1 MSAQEPRRRPTA
13 WIRYSQWDGS
23 QFQEPNADDILGAM
37 SEDLMEFGD
46 LQQAMRYLMRRGM
59 DSEDGNY
66 IRGLRDMLKQLK
78 ARRQQHL
85 ERFDLGSVMDD
96 IKRQL
101 DEILSMENQTI
112 EEWIDH
118 GNHPPADESDDRED
132 AGSRKFMD
140 DLMKDLADRDAA
152 REGPESGAQPEAG
165 DGGTSEQGSA
175 DSEDNFSDRL
185 LGNIGQQNRE
195 FIDDLPDDTAG
206 RIRALQDYE
215 FLNADAQKQF
225 LKLIEQLRKS
235 MAQSFFKDV
244 EDMVNNM
251 SDGDIQRMKDMI
263 RDLNEM
269 LVKKIAGEDPGF
281 EEFMNKY
288 GDMFGDN
295 PPQSL
300 DELLQQMQQ
309 QMAATQALFNSMS
322 PEQQQQLQDMMSDK
336 FGDPELN
343 AELAKLAKELDYLN
357 PQGKRYDFSGDQEID
372 LQAAMELM
380 REMQELDD
388 LEQQMQRA
396 QYDGRVDSIDPDK
409 VEELLG
415 KEAADNLEE
424 MKKLMDILEK
434 AGYVRKDGNKWELTP
449 RGTRTLGQKAL
460 GEIYQR
466 LKKQSLGNHAVP
478 EEGRF
483 GERIEE
489 SKPYEYGDPFHLHMP
504 RTIRNALDR
513 DGPGAPVRLQTSD
526 FEIYRSELITQ
537 TATVL
542 MVDLSW
548 SMALRGSFQSAKK
561 VAMALHNLISSAY
574 PRDSLYVLGFSAY
587 AKEIKAHD
595 LPYLQYDDYL
605 LGTNMQ
611 HALILAEKLLAKHQ
625 QGTRQ
630 VIMITDGEPT
640 AHLEDGRPVF
650 AYPPT
655 PATISKTLKEI
666 RRCTSKDITINTFML
681 DQSYYLKAFVE
692 QMTKI
697 NGGRVFYTE
706 PHRLGEYILVDYVQN
721 KKKRLGR

>member
-1 MSAQEPRRRPTA
+1 MANKLTSRNL
-13 WIRYSQWDGS
+13 YSQWDGT
-23 QFQEPNADDILGAM
+23 QKQELEADDILNAI

-46 LQQAMRYLMRRGM
+46 LQQAMRYLMQRGM
-59 DSEDGNY
+59 DTADGNY
-66 IRGLRDMLKQLK
+66 IRGLRDLLRKLKDQ
-78 ARRQQHL
+78 RSQRL
-85 ERFDLGSVMDD
+85 ERYDMGSVMED
-96 IKRQL
+96 IKHQL
-101 DEILSMENQTI
+101 EEILQMERDSI
-112 EEWIDH
+112 DEWMH
-118 GNHPPADESDDRED
+118 QEQSSGE
-132 AGSRKFMD
+132 SRKFMD
-140 DLMKDLADRDAA
+140 DLMKDLNRDPQDNPDTDEDGQPQNKGDR
-152 REGPESGAQPEAG
+152 EQPEGQQTGPDDDA
-165 DGGTSEQGSA
+165 DGS
-175 DSEDNFSDRL
+175 FSNKL
-185 LGNIGQQNRE
+185 LGDIGKQNKE
-195 FIDDLPDDTAG
+195 FIDNLPDDAAG
-206 RIRALQDYE
+206 KVRELQNYE
-215 FLNADAQKQF
+215 FLNADAQKKF
-225 LKLIEQLRKS
+225 LKLLDQLRKG
-235 MAQSFFKDV
+235 MTQSFFKDV
-244 EDMVNNM
+244 ENMIKNM
-251 SDGDIQRMKDMI
+251 SDGDLDRMKDMV

-281 EEFMNKY
+281 EQFMQKY

-295 PPQSL
+295 PPKTL
-300 DELLQQMQQ
+300 DELLEQMQQ
-309 QMAATQALFNSMS
+309 QMAATQSLFNSMS
-322 PEQQQQLQDMMSDK
+322 PEQQQQLQDMMGDK

-343 AELAKLAKELDYLN
+343 AELARLAKELDFLN

-380 REMQELDD
+380 REMQQLDE

-396 QYDGRVDSIDPDK
+396 QYDGKVDSIDPNK

-415 KEAADNLEE
+415 KEAAEDLDE
-424 MKKLMDILEK
+424 MKKLMEILEK
-434 AGYVRKDGNKWELTP
+434 AGYARKDGNKWELTP
-449 RGTRTLGQKAL
+449 RGTRSLGQKAL
-460 GEIYQR
+460 GEIYSR
-466 LKKQSLGNHAVP
+466 LKKQNLGNHAVP

-489 SKPYEYGDPFHLHMP
+489 SKQYEYGDPFHLHMP

-513 DGPGAPVRLQTSD
+513 EGPGAPVKLKTED
-526 FEIYRSELITQ
+526 FEIYRSELMTQ

-611 HALILAEKLLAKHQ
+611 HALMLAEKLLAKHS

-630 VIMITDGEPT
+630 IIMITDGEPT
-640 AHLEDGRPVF
+640 AHLEHGRPVF

-655 PATISKTLKEI
+655 PATISHTL
-666 RRCTSKDITINTFML
+666 RAVRSCTTKGITINTFML

-692 QMTKI
+692 QMTRI

-706 PHRLGEYILVDYVQN
+706 PHKLGEYILVDYVQN
-721 KKKRLGR
+721 KRKKLGRH

>member
-1 MSAQEPRRRPTA
+1 MSESESDRTQPDADEPRRRPTA
-13 WIRYSQWDGS
+13 LNRYSEWDGS
-23 QFQEPNADDILGAM
+23 QNAELDPDAILSAI

-46 LQQAMRYLMRRGM
+46 LQQAMRYLMQRGM
-59 DSEDGNY
+59 ESEDGSY
-66 IRGLRDMLKQLK
+66 IRGLRDMLRQLK
-78 ARRQQHL
+78 DQRNQRL
-85 ERFDLGSVMDD
+85 ERYDMGSVMED

-101 DEILSMENQTI
+101 DEILDMEKQTI
-112 EEWIDH
+112 QQWMSQDQ
-118 GNHPPADESDDRED
+118 ADSE
-132 AGSRKFMD
+132 SRKFMD
-140 DLMKDLADRDAA
+140 DLMKDIGD
-152 REGPESGAQPEAG
+152 EPEQPLDSTQAPAG
-165 DGGTSEQGSA
+165 DTPQ
-175 DSEDNFSDRL
+175 NFSDKV
-185 LGNIGQQNRE
+185 LGDIGKQNQD
-195 FIDDLPDDTAG
+195 FITNLPNDAAG
-206 RIRALQDYE
+206 KVRALQDYE
-215 FLNADAQKQF
+215 FLNADAQKKF
-225 LKLIEQLRKS
+225 LKLVEQLRKS
-235 MAQSFFKDV
+235 MTQSFFKDV
-244 EDMVNNM
+244 ENMVNNM
-251 SDGDIQRMKDMI
+251 SQGDIERMKSMV

-269 LVKKIAGEDPGF
+269 LVRKIAGEDPGF
-281 EEFMNKY
+281 DEFMQKY

-300 DELLQQMQQ
+300 DELLAQMQQ
-309 QMAATQALFNSMS
+309 QMAATQSLFNSMS

-343 AELAKLAKELDYLN
+343 AELAKLAKEMDFLN

-380 REMQELDD
+380 REMQQLDE

-396 QYDGRVDSIDPDK
+396 QYDGKVDSIDAGR

-415 KEAADNLEE
+415 KEAAENLEE
-424 MKKLMDILEK
+424 MKKLLEVLEK

-449 RGTRTLGQKAL
+449 RGTRSLGQKAL

-489 SKPYEYGDPFHLHMP
+489 SKPYEFGDPFHLHMP
-504 RTIRNALDR
+504 RTLRNAIDR
-513 DGPGAPVRLQTSD
+513 DGPGAPVRLRMED
-526 FEIYRSELITQ
+526 FEIYRSEQITQ

-625 QGTRQ
+625 QGTKQ
-630 VIMITDGEPT
+630 IIMITDGEPT
-640 AHLEDGRPVF
+640 AHLEEGRPVF

-655 PATISKTLKEI
+655 PETISKTLRAI
-666 RRCTSKDITINTFML
+666 RSCTTKGITINTFML

-706 PHRLGEYILVDYVQN
+706 PHNLGEYILVDYVQN
-721 KKKRLGR
+721 KRKKLGR

>member
-1 MSAQEPRRRPTA
+1 MSNRFTA
-13 WIRYSQWDGS
+13 FNRYTEWDGS
-23 QFQEPNADDILGAM
+23 QKPELDADDILGAI

-46 LQQAMRYLMRRGM
+46 LQQAMRYLMQRGM
-59 DSEDGNY
+59 DTNDGNY
-66 IRGLRDMLKQLK
+66 IRGLRDLLRQLK
-78 ARRQQHL
+78 NQRNQRL
-85 ERFDLGSVMDD
+85 ERYDMGSVMED

-101 DEILSMENQTI
+101 EEILQMERDTIDDWMNQ
-112 EEWIDH
+112 DQ
-118 GNHPPADESDDRED
+118 AQDD
-132 AGSRKFMD
+132 SQKFMD
-140 DLMKDLADRDAA
+140 NLMKDLESPSSSGEPG
-152 REGPESGAQPEAG
+152 EGNEQQGEGDQQQSGGA
-165 DGGTSEQGSA
+165 
-175 DSEDNFSDRL
+175 EDNFSNKL
-185 LGNIGQQNRE
+185 LGDIGKQNKE
-195 FIDDLPDDTAG
+195 FIDGLPDDAAG
-206 RIRALQDYE
+206 KVRALEDYE
-215 FLNADAQKQF
+215 FLNAEAQKKF
-225 LKLIEQLRKS
+225 LKLLDQLRKS
-235 MAQSFFKDV
+235 MTQSFFKDV
-244 EDMVNNM
+244 ENMIKNM
-251 SDGDIQRMKDMI
+251 SDGDLERMKNMV

-281 EEFMNKY
+281 EEFMQKY

-295 PPQSL
+295 PPKSL
-300 DELLQQMQQ
+300 DELLEQMQQ
-309 QMAATQALFNSMS
+309 QMAATQSLFNSMS

-343 AELAKLAKELDYLN
+343 AELAKLAKEMDFLN

-380 REMQELDD
+380 REMQQLDE

-396 QYDGRVDSIDPDK
+396 QYDGKVDSIDPNK

-415 KEAADNLEE
+415 KEAAENLEE
-424 MKKLMDILEK
+424 MKRLMEVLEK

-449 RGTRTLGQKAL
+449 RGTRSLGQKAL
-460 GEIYQR
+460 GEIYAR

-483 GERIEE
+483 GERVEE
-489 SKPYEYGDPFHLHMP
+489 SKVYEYGDPFHLHMP

-513 DGPGAPVRLQTSD
+513 EGPGAPINLQTQD

-640 AHLEDGRPVF
+640 AHLEEGRPVF

-655 PATISKTLKEI
+655 PATINRTLKAI
-666 RRCTSKDITINTFML
+666 RSCTTKGITINTFML

-692 QMTKI
+692 QMTRI

-706 PHRLGEYILVDYVQN
+706 PHKLGEYILVDYVQN
-721 KKKRLGR
+721 KRKKLGRN